1 MAEVEVF
8 DFVQILFNPKVDGER
23 REKSTKWWQDQPSV
37 FYFQL
42 CVLQA

>member
-1 MAEVEVF
+1 MAEVEVL
-8 DFVQILFNPKVDGER
+8 DFVQILFNPEPVVLSKRQSAEER
-23 REKSTKWWQDQPSV
+23 DLPSV